1 MQVVLLLTG
10 SIQSAK
16 NMCNSYLTT
25 FSEYEWTWKE
35 DIDKSLGCFMISIC
49 PPFPNLQ
56 AVFVKQIIDQHT
68 CGNVTPKYF
77 FLLPRSDKLLHSLQ
91 QA

>member
-1 MQVVLLLTG
+1 MVLLLTG

-35 DIDKSLGCFMISIC
+35 DIDKILGRLKAFRACCLGMVGTRYITSM
-49 PPFPNLQ
+49 
-56 AVFVKQIIDQHT
+56 
-68 CGNVTPKYF
+68 
-77 FLLPRSDKLLHSLQ
+77 LHLSTI
-91 QA
+91 